1 MIRVASIGCDMLDE
15 IACRCE
21 ATRCDRELDDGSCQ
35 LVFRTPGGERRAYE
49 CPCGH
54 VTVTVAAP
62 DS

>member
-1 MIRVASIGCDMLDE
+1 MLDE
-15 IACRCE
+15 IVCRCE
-21 ATRCDRELDDGSCQ
+21 AEGCERELTDGSCQ

-62 DS
+62 GADE